1 MLVLKKHPINVA
13 LRFILPYCVL
23 WLREGTGDI
32 CPGGGGVGGGE
43 LLTYLIR
50 VLSFVHG
57 LKNSVFFFPC
67 RNTKTPLHLTV
78 QETQHG
84 HPKLKIREVFGI
96 LYY

>member
-32 CPGGGGVGGGE
+32 CQGGGGQGG

-50 VLSFVHG
+50 VLSLVLG
-57 LKNSVFFFPC
+57 LKNSVLFFLW
-67 RNTKTPLHLTV
+67 NTKTPLHLTV
-78 QETQHG
+78 QGTQHG
-84 HPKLKIREVFGI
+84 HLKLKIREVFGI
-96 LYY
+96 

>member
-32 CPGGGGVGGGE
+32 CPGGVGGGE

-57 LKNSVFFFPC
+57 LKNSVFFF
-67 RNTKTPLHLTV
+67 LA
-78 QETQHG
+78 
-84 HPKLKIREVFGI
+84 GI
-96 LYY
+96 LKPPYTLQFKKLNMATQN